1 MNLPLQTAPK
11 NNQPASRSKEESVN
25 QNRILNETQ
34 ARLKEPASSSDLA
47 EDALKERSSYG
58 SSPSV
63 NELIISEF
71 TLEEVN
77 EILNCKLSDDED
89 NELLNDTNYTR
100 TLLQQEFSHARSL
113 QHLNDLERSERTK
126 TTENGLRLA
135 ETGNPDELNEKLLST
150 KNDLIRNLASLDVS
164 NERRAECAASAPV
177 QHATDRLASKLPEK
191 AASTFES
198 RFDHKFTNQIDREL
212 DAECLNESATSNL
225 RKTGYHKVAASC
237 TTKLGCS
244 SKQAVKGESADHE
257 KPIDAGNEI
266 IANAK
271 ANDSKDS
278 ESAYY
283 LSTAELVEKDH
294 RPAISPPPEFQS
306 SNDHGRDQA
315 TKLNDELKHQFKRQ
329 FNLNKHLQSRWSS
342 VDGIQKQQTAQNSKP
357 FDRLNA
363 GNPPNVTALPPPVSF
378 SGSSSPSSR
387 PAGGHHSD
395 GHHSSMLALPNQPK
409 LPTKD
414 KGDLLNANSKP
425 STAKKLPNKLKSLP
439 EMFTKSLYAT
449 NKLIEERT
457 SNTFT
462 STSLVSQMKSQQ
474 QQLTSTG
481 NQLSVSCQ
489 ISQRPLP
496 PLPLNLEAYCWF
508 HNLEREASS
517 QLLEQFGVEGSYLVR
532 TSKRAG
538 IGSPYSLSIYHDGK
552 CFNLNI
558 RKREDGLFALGKEK
572 EKEKVNHCEQFS
584 DAFHCT

>member
-1 MNLPLQTAPK
+1 MNLPLPK
-11 NNQPASRSKEESVN
+11 DNQPAGRSESVN
-25 QNRILNETQ
+25 QNRIVNDTK
-34 ARLKEPASSSDLA
+34 ADRKEPANDFLA
-47 EDALKERSSYG
+47 DDGLKERSSYG

-100 TLLQQEFSHARSL
+100 TLLQQEFSHAKSL
-113 QHLNDLERSERTK
+113 QHLNDLERNDRPKENDCKQAERK
-126 TTENGLRLA
+126 PN
-135 ETGNPDELNEKLLST
+135 ELNEKLLST
-150 KNDLIRNLASLDVS
+150 KNDLIRNLANLDLDK
-164 NERRAECAASAPV
+164 EKRAEGSASV
-177 QHATDRLASKLPEK
+177 GHSDKSTSKLPEK

-212 DAECLNESATSNL
+212 DAECLNESAISNL
-225 RKTGYHKVAASC
+225 RKTGYHKPSC
-237 TTKLGCS
+237 TSKLGSCS
-244 SKQAVKGESADHE
+244 SKQAAKGESADYE
-257 KPIDAGNEI
+257 KPITGNEI
-266 IANAK
+266 IAK
-271 ANDSKDS
+271 ANDSK
-278 ESAYY
+278 ESNYY
-283 LSTAELVEKDH
+283 LSNAELVEKDH

-306 SNDHGRDQA
+306 SSDHRDQT

-329 FNLNKHLQSRWSS
+329 FNLNKHFQSRWSS
-342 VDGIQKQQTAQNSKP
+342 VDAIQKQTAENVQP
-357 FDRLNA
+357 FDRLS
-363 GNPPNVTALPPPVSF
+363 NPPNVTALPPPVSF
-378 SGSSSPSSR
+378 SGSSSSR
-387 PAGGHHSD
+387 PVSGQSDSHHS
-395 GHHSSMLALPNQPK
+395 LALPGKPK
-409 LPTKD
+409 LPTKN
-414 KGDLLNANSKP
+414 KGDLLNANSKL
-425 STAKKLPNKLKSLP
+425 STAKKLPIKLKSLP
-439 EMFTKSLYAT
+439 EMFTSKLSQKSLYAT

-474 QQLTSTG
+474 QQ
-481 NQLSVSCQ
+481 QLASSQLNGGSQ

-496 PLPLNLEAYCWF
+496 PLPLNLESYCWF

-517 QLLEQFGVEGSYLVR
+517 QLLEQFGVEGGYLVR

-572 EKEKVNHCEQFS
+572 EKEKVS
-584 DAFHCT
+584 L